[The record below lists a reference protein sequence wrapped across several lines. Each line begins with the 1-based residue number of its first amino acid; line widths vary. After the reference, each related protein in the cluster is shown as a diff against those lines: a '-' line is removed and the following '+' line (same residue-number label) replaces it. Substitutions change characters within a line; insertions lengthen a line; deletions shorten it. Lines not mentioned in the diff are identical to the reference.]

1 MTKRDAA
8 VKWRS
13 EMNAIQT
20 DIILAL
26 HKADLD
32 SWREVTTAGY
42 GDIVYH
48 YPSESYGEIK
58 SSADDDGNF
67 TIWLADNKVVKA
79 TSDEIAVERD
89 TLLPMWST
97 MWSFSDS
104 ADEHW
109 IDDPAN
115 QEAMSACGFRIYEHD
130 DFGYFFGVDS
140 NDIFIDRVWLPLY
153 EARGLQWHDRDE
165 PSVEEAKPSLK
176 ETLKANDARSKS
188 EFGDLVTTTTER
200 GEPSL

>member
-1 MTKRDAA
+1 MTKRDAT

-32 SWREVTTAGY
+32 SWREVTAPTI
-42 GDIVYH
+42 GDQIYH
-48 YPSESYGEIK
+48 YPDEKSGEIVHVYETGERELDVDFDGK
-58 SSADDDGNF
+58 IETVAIDDI
-67 TIWLADNKVVKA
+67 T
-79 TSDEIAVERD
+79 VERD
-89 TLLPMWST
+89 TMLPMWST

-115 QEAMSACGFRIYEHD
+115 QMAMTDCGFRIYEHD

-165 PSVEEAKPSLK
+165 LSVEEAKPSLK
-176 ETLKANDARSKS
+176 DTLIQNAERSKI
-188 EFGDLVTTTTER
+188 EFGGLAATTTEK

>member
-1 MTKRDAA
+1 
-8 VKWRS
+8 
-13 EMNAIQT
+13 
-20 DIILAL
+20 
-26 HKADLD
+26 
-32 SWREVTTAGY
+32 
-42 GDIVYH
+42 
-48 YPSESYGEIK
+48 
-58 SSADDDGNF
+58 
-67 TIWLADNKVVKA
+67 
-79 TSDEIAVERD
+79 
-89 TLLPMWST
+89 MWST

-115 QEAMSACGFRIYEHD
+115 QMAMTDCGFRIYEHD

-165 PSVEEAKPSLK
+165 LSVEEAKPSLK
-176 ETLKANDARSKS
+176 DTLIQNAERSKI
-188 EFGDLVTTTTER
+188 EFGGLAATTTEK